1 MEDRIQ
7 INGVWY
13 VRADNHI
20 VDKDIPSIAV
30 SLFDEDNVIY
40 NQTCMFET
48 ADFIFR
54 AVVHIDSE
62 GELKYKNS
70 LYIEFTDKRPE
81 PWKEELWDN
90 TTWLNGIILKNTDS
104 IKTLE
109 EFKMSPSAIATFRDF
124 LIYLRDE
131 KEWL

>member
-13 VRADNHI
+13 VKADSYA
-20 VDKDIPSIAV
+20 DKPIPTIDV
-30 SLFDEDNVIY
+30 SLFDESEVT
-40 NQTCMFET
+40 QTKSCLFET

-54 AVVHIDSE
+54 AVVLIDGD

-70 LYIEFTDKRPE
+70 LYIEFIDKRPE
-81 PWKEELWDN
+81 PWKEDMWDN
-90 TTWLNGIILKNTDS
+90 PTWLNGIIIKYPDS
-104 IKTLE
+104 IKELE
-109 EFKMSPSAIATFRDF
+109 ELKMSPSAIATFRDF

>member
-13 VRADNHI
+13 VKADSY
-20 VDKDIPSIAV
+20 VDKPIPTISV
-30 SLFDEDNVIY
+30 SLFDEDGIIY
-40 NQTCMFET
+40 NQNCMFET

-54 AVVHIDSE
+54 AVVLIDGD

-70 LYIEFTDKRPE
+70 LYIEFIDKRPE
-81 PWKEELWDN
+81 PWKEEHWDN
-90 TTWLNGIILKNTDS
+90 PTWLNGVILNNTDS
-104 IKTLE
+104 IKVLE
-109 EFKMSPSAIATFRDF
+109 ELKMSPSAIATFRDF

-131 KEWL
+131 KEWI

>member
-13 VRADNHI
+13 VKADSY
-20 VDKDIPSIAV
+20 VDKPIPTISV
-30 SLFDEDNVIY
+30 SLFDEDGIIY
-40 NQTCMFET
+40 NQNCMFET

-54 AVVHIDSE
+54 AVVLIDGD

-70 LYIEFTDKRPE
+70 LYIEFIDKRPE
-81 PWKEELWDN
+81 PWKEEHWDN
-90 TTWLNGIILKNTDS
+90 PTWLNGVILNNTDS
-104 IKTLE
+104 IKVLE
-109 EFKMSPSAIATFRDF
+109 ELKMSPSAIVTFRDF

-131 KEWL
+131 KEWI

>member
-13 VRADNHI
+13 VKADSY
-20 VDKDIPSIAV
+20 VDKPIPTISV
-30 SLFDEDNVIY
+30 SLFDEDGIIY
-40 NQTCMFET
+40 NQNCMFET
-48 ADFIFR
+48 EDFIFR
-54 AVVHIDSE
+54 AVVLIDGD

-70 LYIEFTDKRPE
+70 LYIEFIDKRPE
-81 PWKEELWDN
+81 PWKEEHWDN
-90 TTWLNGIILKNTDS
+90 PTWLNGVILNNTDS
-104 IKTLE
+104 IKVLE
-109 EFKMSPSAIATFRDF
+109 ELKMSPSAIATFRDF

>member
-13 VRADNHI
+13 VKADSY
-20 VDKDIPSIAV
+20 VDKPIPTISV
-30 SLFDEDNVIY
+30 SLFDEDGIIY
-40 NQTCMFET
+40 NQNCMFET

-54 AVVHIDSE
+54 AVVLIDGD

-70 LYIEFTDKRPE
+70 LYIEFIDKRPE
-81 PWKEELWDN
+81 PWKEEHWDN
-90 TTWLNGIILKNTDS
+90 PTWLNGVILKNTDS
-104 IKTLE
+104 IKVLE
-109 EFKMSPSAIATFRDF
+109 ELKMSPSAIATFRDF

>member
-13 VRADNHI
+13 VKADSY
-20 VDKDIPSIAV
+20 VDKPIPTISV
-30 SLFDEDNVIY
+30 SLFDEDRIIY
-40 NQTCMFET
+40 NQNCMFET

-54 AVVHIDSE
+54 AVVLIDGD

-70 LYIEFTDKRPE
+70 LYIEFIDKRPE
-81 PWKEELWDN
+81 PWKEEHWDN
-90 TTWLNGIILKNTDS
+90 PTWLNGVILNNTDS
-104 IKTLE
+104 IKVLE
-109 EFKMSPSAIATFRDF
+109 ELKMSPSAIATFRDF

-131 KEWL
+131 KEWI

>member
-13 VRADNHI
+13 VKADSY
-20 VDKDIPSIAV
+20 VDKPIPTISV
-30 SLFDEDNVIY
+30 SLFDEDGIIY
-40 NQTCMFET
+40 NQNCMFET

-54 AVVHIDSE
+54 AVVLIDGD

-70 LYIEFTDKRPE
+70 LYIEFIDKRPE
-81 PWKEELWDN
+81 PWKEEHWDN
-90 TTWLNGIILKNTDS
+90 PTWLNGVILNNTDS
-104 IKTLE
+104 IKVLE
-109 EFKMSPSAIATFRDF
+109 ELKMSPSAIATFRDF

>member
-13 VRADNHI
+13 VKADSY
-20 VDKDIPSIAV
+20 VDKPIPTISV
-30 SLFDEDNVIY
+30 SLFDEDGIIY
-40 NQTCMFET
+40 NQNCMFET

-54 AVVHIDSE
+54 AVVLIDGD

-70 LYIEFTDKRPE
+70 LYIEFIDKRPE
-81 PWKEELWDN
+81 PWKEEHWDN
-90 TTWLNGIILKNTDS
+90 PTWLNGVILNNTDS
-104 IKTLE
+104 IKVLE
-109 EFKMSPSAIATFRDF
+109 ELKMSPSAIATFRDF
-124 LIYLRDE
+124 LIYIRDE

>member
-13 VRADNHI
+13 VKAVSY
-20 VDKDIPSIAV
+20 VDKPIPTISV
-30 SLFDEDNVIY
+30 SLFDEDGIIY
-40 NQTCMFET
+40 NQNCMFET

-54 AVVHIDSE
+54 AVVLID
-62 GELKYKNS
+62 GDGKLKYKNS
-70 LYIEFTDKRPE
+70 LYIEFIDKRPE
-81 PWKEELWDN
+81 PWKEEHWDN
-90 TTWLNGIILKNTDS
+90 PTWLNGIILNNTDS
-104 IKTLE
+104 IKVLE
-109 EFKMSPSAIATFRDF
+109 ELKMSPSAIATFRDF

>member
-13 VRADNHI
+13 VKADNY
-20 VDKDIPSIAV
+20 VDKPIPTISV
-30 SLFDEDNVIY
+30 SLFDEDGIIY
-40 NQTCMFET
+40 NQNCMFET

-54 AVVHIDSE
+54 AVVLIDGD

-70 LYIEFTDKRPE
+70 LYIEFIDKRPE
-81 PWKEELWDN
+81 PWKEEHWDN
-90 TTWLNGIILKNTDS
+90 PTWLNGVILNNTDS
-104 IKTLE
+104 IKVLE
-109 EFKMSPSAIATFRDF
+109 ELKMSPSAIATFRDF